1 MKSKLLFLTDIS
13 NFSFS
18 PFQFFF
24 LFYNFHLIIILKKK
38 KKYREKKLNWGCGEE
53 EDFVCDSAYLVQ
65 FDIKGEDC
73 GGVEVYVE
81 PHEWFHMD
89 DCRVVTGH
97 LSQSQVPLSH
107 GGQAP

>member
-1 MKSKLLFLTDIS
+1 MERGK
-13 NFSFS
+13 
-18 PFQFFF
+18 
-24 LFYNFHLIIILKKK
+24 ILS
-38 KKYREKKLNWGCGEE
+38 
-53 EDFVCDSAYLVQ
+53 VTPVYLVQ

-89 DCRVVTGH
+89 DCRVVPSH
-97 LSQSQVPLSH
+97 LSQSQIPLTR